1 MATERR
7 EFTQEEK
14 EYAWSVAKVIPG
26 ENKDKWR
33 KDYAGD
39 WIGYDYYGD
48 TSSQYGWEID
58 HQKPLVQNGTYDL
71 SNLVPMQWNNNRTK
85 GDDYPNWTT
94 SKTSLLSNNIDEE
107 KYWTIK

>member
-33 KDYAGD
+33 KDYAGA

-48 TSSQYGWEID
+48 TSSHY
-58 HQKPLVQNGTYDL
+58 
-71 SNLVPMQWNNNRTK
+71 
-85 GDDYPNWTT
+85 
-94 SKTSLLSNNIDEE
+94 
-107 KYWTIK
+107 